1 MQVFNRYEVKYIIT
15 QAQYE
20 GILQALLAEE
30 RMRLDRYNQTGES
43 YPIQSL
49 YYASVTDAVSQQALR
64 LEPNEFKQRLRMRS
78 YGPANADKPVFLE
91 IKKKFL
97 KKTYKRRITVDYETA
112 NRFLAAGEIPDN
124 QIGREVLALARKQ
137 LQPVIK
143 VAYERVALHA
153 TSCDSDLRI
162 SFDTNIRTSTRDLSI
177 SNQTIG
183 ATLLPAGTVLM
194 EIKTELG
201 MPTFLRRIVADY
213 QLRPTNF
220 SKFERGLKR
229 SFQASDE
236 TYTDILQ
243 KEIAHA

>member
-15 QAQYE
+15 QAEYE
-20 GILQALLAEE
+20 AILQALLATED
-30 RMRLDRYNQTGES
+30 MRLDRYNQTGES

-64 LEPNEFKQRLRMRS
+64 LEPSEFKQRLRVRS
-78 YGPANADKPVFLE
+78 YGPATAAKPVFLE

-112 NRFLAAGEIPDN
+112 NRFLIAGELPDN

-162 SFDTNIRTSTRDLSI
+162 SFDTDIRTSTLDLNI

-183 ATLLPAGTVLM
+183 ENLLPAGMVLM

-213 QLRPTNF
+213 QLRPTSF

-229 SFQASDE
+229 SFQESDE

>member
-1 MQVFNRYEVKYIIT
+1 M
-15 QAQYE
+15 
-20 GILQALLAEE
+20 
-30 RMRLDRYNQTGES
+30 
-43 YPIQSL
+43 
-49 YYASVTDAVSQQALR
+49 
-64 LEPNEFKQRLRMRS
+64 
-78 YGPANADKPVFLE
+78 
-91 IKKKFL
+91 
-97 KKTYKRRITVDYETA
+97 
-112 NRFLAAGEIPDN
+112 
-124 QIGREVLALARKQ
+124 
-137 LQPVIK
+137 IK

-162 SFDTNIRTSTRDLSI
+162 SFDTDIRTSTLDLNI

-183 ATLLPAGTVLM
+183 ENLLPAGMVLM

-213 QLRPTNF
+213 QLRPTSF

-229 SFQASDE
+229 SFQESDE

>member
-15 QAQYE
+15 QAEYE
-20 GILQALLAEE
+20 AILQALLATED
-30 RMRLDRYNQTGES
+30 MRLDRYNQTGES

-64 LEPNEFKQRLRMRS
+64 LEPNEFKQRLRVRS
-78 YGPANADKPVFLE
+78 YGPATTTKPVFLE

-112 NRFLAAGEIPDN
+112 NRFLIAGELPDN

-162 SFDTNIRTSTRDLSI
+162 SFDTDIRTSTLDLNI

-183 ATLLPAGTVLM
+183 ENLLPAGMVLM

-201 MPTFLRRIVADY
+201 MPTFLRRTVADY
-213 QLRPTNF
+213 QLRPTSF

-229 SFQASDE
+229 SFQESDE